1 MAEIMG
7 LVDLIGA
14 IARIMGAIV
23 FLVVLVGG
31 GISFIRD
38 RPGCRHPADFLWP

>member
-7 LVDLIGA
+7 LVELTGA
-14 IARIMGAIV
+14 IAGIMGAIV

-38 RPGCRHPADFLWP
+38 RPGFRHPVDFLWP